1 MPDIPDKPDPKG
13 KVPANTTLRS
23 SVGLM
28 LGQRRRR
35 LTNITLGQI
44 MQLEASTRMIPV
56 SAGTVLG
63 QRRRR
68 WPIESASG
76 VPTYP
81 VKVEWKKI
89 GHSTLWIYGFLNLVH
104 TVGNRFHR
112 WKSDTNGCSEK
123 THYYPARK
131 KLIISLLVHCKL
143 TYIIILM
150 DIGHT
155 SEYYVI

>member
-112 WKSDTNGCSEK
+112 WEERYKWLFGESTLLSCQKETNHLS
-123 THYYPARK
+123 TR
-131 KLIISLLVHCKL
+131 SLW
-143 TYIIILM
+143 TYLNNYI
-150 DIGHT
+150 DG
-155 SEYYVI
+155 YRAY